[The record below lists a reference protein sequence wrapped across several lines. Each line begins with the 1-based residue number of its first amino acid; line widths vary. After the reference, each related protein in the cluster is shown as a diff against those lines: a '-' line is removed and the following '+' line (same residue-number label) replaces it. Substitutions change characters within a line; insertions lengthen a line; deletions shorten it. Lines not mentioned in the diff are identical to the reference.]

1 MRPLIITQNI
11 TADGAI
17 EMLDDWFDPLAQDE
31 GMLAVNERDS
41 ALSDTLVLGRQ
52 TFEDFRG
59 FWPEQVD
66 DQTGVTDELNS
77 LDKYVVSRTM
87 TDPRWQNSTIL
98 GGDPVTEVRELLAR
112 PGAAEVV
119 VTGSITLTHTLI
131 AAGLVDGYRLWTYP
145 HVQGRG
151 RRLFPEGT
159 SQRLRLEEERSFSS
173 GVTYTHWTVREDSP

>member
-1 MRPLIITQNI
+1 MRPMIISQNV

-17 EMLDDWFDPLAQDE
+17 EMLDDWFDPLAQDAD
-31 GMLAVNERDS
+31 MLAVNERDS
-41 ALSDTLVLGRQ
+41 ALCDTLVLGRR

-87 TDPRWQNSTIL
+87 TDPAWQNSTIL
-98 GGDPVTEVRELLAR
+98 AGDPVAEVQELLGR
-112 PGAAEVV
+112 PGDAEVV
-119 VTGSITLTHTLI
+119 VTGSITLTHGLI
-131 AAGLVDGYRLWTYP
+131 AAGIVDGYRLWTYP
-145 HVQGRG
+145 YVQGRG
-151 RRLFPEGT
+151 RRLFPEGA
-159 SQRLRLEEERSFSS
+159 SQRLRLEEQRTFAT